1 MEDIQNMQMIGKMK
15 EPVTTLK
22 LTADMQRSL
31 RENYEKYMEDHCNA
45 GALDFEKYKDKDDTE
60 ADAIKKY
67 QKRCMVVQKLTTIGY
82 TRTQIK
88 ALYPLI
94 MQNLTAEEIL
104 AMFPPRSGVDEIKNL
119 TQVFS

>member
-1 MEDIQNMQMIGKMK
+1 MRNNYLDVIILQKILHGNLH
-15 EPVTTLK
+15 LK
-22 LTADMQRSL
+22 PHYLLPRI
-31 RENYEKYMEDHCNA
+31 A
-45 GALDFEKYKDKDDTE
+45 GALAFEKYKDKDDTE

-67 QKRCMVVQKLTTIGY
+67 QKRYMVVQKLTTIGY

-119 TQVFS
+119 TKVFS